1 MVSWLQGMNGSPRP
15 PTYGFCVPP
24 PGRLVFLLANK
35 VKPVFIFFF
44 SSNTRH
50 SIYSSLDWIYYSNFF
65 FCLLLQAHAGTRC
78 MSKSKLNVNVKGA
91 VRCSYVQRCSRAKYV
106 SQIPRCGRR
115 AFLYTAGGH
124 FPWNLNVMFKSKIIR
139 ILANS
144 QFWAFYVHFED
155 G

>member
-1 MVSWLQGMNGSPRP
+1 MVSWLKGMNGSPTP

-35 VKPVFIFFF
+35 VKPVFIFFQTLDIAYTAHWIGF
-44 SSNTRH
+44 IIQISSSVYCFRH
-50 SIYSSLDWIYYSNFF
+50 TLEPGACQSQSWKWTLRELYVVRTF
-65 FCLLLQAHAGTRC
+65 
-78 MSKSKLNVNVKGA
+78 NVVRAQSTLVKAPGA
-91 VRCSYVQRCSRAKYV
+91 
-106 SQIPRCGRR
+106 GRR

-124 FPWNLNVMFKSKIIR
+124 FPWNLNIMFKSKIIR
-139 ILANS
+139 ILGNS